1 MMLGSWMGSHFT
13 NDDLVKES
21 SFEEDYVSEIS
32 FRGVRSKK
40 RIIEVTS
47 TPRPDAVVVWG
58 KVVTEIEEPSLLPLK
73 ATYYDEEGQRTRTL
87 IFEAPKRF
95 GNRLAPSR
103 LVLVPEAEPEE
114 FTTLVY
120 EEIEFDLKL
129 PRALFSLRELR
140 SR

>member
-21 SFEEDYVSEIS
+21 SFEKDYISEIT
-32 FRGVRSKK
+32 FQGLRSER
-40 RIIEVTS
+40 RIVEVTS
-47 TPRPDAVVVWG
+47 THRPDAVMVWG

-103 LVLVPEAEPEE
+103 LVLVPEDKPEE

-129 PRALFSLRELR
+129 PPALFSLRELR
-140 SR
+140 TR